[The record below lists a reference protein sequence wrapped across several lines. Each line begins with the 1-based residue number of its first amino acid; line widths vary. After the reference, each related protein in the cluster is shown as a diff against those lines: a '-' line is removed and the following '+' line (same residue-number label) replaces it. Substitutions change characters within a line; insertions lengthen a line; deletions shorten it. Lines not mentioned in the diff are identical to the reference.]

1 MLDLKDMSDL
11 CEEYN
16 ATERI
21 FYKLLLKTL
30 KEYYREKKVIFFD
43 TNKKHIAYVEK
54 KNGEE

>member
-30 KEYYREKKVIFFD
+30 KEYYREKKVIFFFLIL
-43 TNKKHIAYVEK
+43 TRNI
-54 KNGEE
+54 